1 MSSLPVEIHVVAN
14 LLVKI
19 GMGYAVV
26 AWGLW
31 LPLYGMVDCNG
42 GVEERERDGDF
53 INRRRERIAMVKRE
67 IVRRT
72 E

>member
-1 MSSLPVEIHVVAN
+1 MSSLPVEIHMVAN
-14 LLVKI
+14 LPVKI

-42 GVEERERDGDF
+42 GVERER
-53 INRRRERIAMVKRE
+53 KRW
-67 IVRRT
+67 
-72 E
+72 